1 MFAEYLTEVKSL
13 FKKYKPKIIGEIGTH
28 NGKSM
33 LQMLS
38 YLLHELHL
46 SVEYTGYDMWGGTK
60 KFHEQE
66 NNGKAIPDYY
76 VALNRLENLQNTLG
90 KKDRLKYE
98 LIKGNTHDTLTKP
111 RKFDF
116 VFVDGGH
123 SYKTVKHD
131 YDMVKESKI
140 VLIDDSDLEDIKR
153 LIDEIEKDKEPNMII
168 KTWVPSGGKGV
179 TRNRI
184 HTQTVVIRGE

>member
-1 MFAEYLTEVKSL
+1 MFAEYLTEVKPL

-60 KFHEQE
+60 RFHEQE

-76 VALNRLENLQNTLG
+76 VALNALENLQNTLG

-140 VLIDDSDLEDIKR
+140 VLIDDTDLEEIKR
-153 LIDEIEKDKEPNMII
+153 LVDEIEKDKEPNTII
-168 KTWVPSGGKGV
+168 KTWVPSGGKGK

-184 HTQTVVIRGE
+184 HTQTVVIKE